1 MKKLL
6 AFIICLMATV
16 CANAQDDM
24 YVKIDKAESEIVS
37 KITSGYDSLRFVL
50 MSKFHPS
57 GYSNDKKHHFAFHKY
72 TECPDQKFCK
82 ECINEVYMHG
92 KEVSHNNE
100 HGHTINL
107 KGGYAFIDTCP
118 KCQKELKEL
127 GYRLFEKL
135 CEKRRFRYEV
145 YKSSL
150 ERRERIKIEKQENE
164 LIDKYMKKG

>member
-24 YVKIDKAESEIVS
+24 YVKIDKAESEIDS
-37 KITSGYDSLRFVL
+37 KITSEYDSLRFVL

-57 GYSNDKKHHFAFHKY
+57 GYSNNKMHHLAFHKWH
-72 TECPDQKFCK
+72 TDQQFC
-82 ECINEVYMHG
+82 EDCIKEVYRHG

-100 HGHTINL
+100 HGHTINF

-135 CEKRRFRYEV
+135 CEKRRIRYEV

-150 ERRERIKIEKQENE
+150 RKYTKTTEEQENE